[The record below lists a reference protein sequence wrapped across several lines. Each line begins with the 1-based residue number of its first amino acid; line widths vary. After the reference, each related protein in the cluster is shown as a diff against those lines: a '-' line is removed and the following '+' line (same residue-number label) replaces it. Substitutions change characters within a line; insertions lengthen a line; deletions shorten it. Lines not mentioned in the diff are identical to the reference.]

1 MAFEKLTVDD
11 IEVEGRRVLLRA
23 DFNVPLADGAVSDS
37 TRLEATLP
45 TLNTLLERNGRL
57 VVMSHLGR
65 PKGSADP
72 ALSLRPVA
80 GRLGEL
86 LGREVRFFDD
96 CIGTEAVSMVSDLK
110 DGELLLLENVRFYG
124 GEEANDPDFAA
135 ALAHLGDIFVNDAFG
150 TAHRAH
156 ASTVGVTSHFETCA
170 AGYLMAREIEY
181 LGKALEDPARPFI
194 AILGG
199 AKISGKIDVIEAL
212 RRKVDCLLVGGGM
225 AFTFLAAQGHEVG
238 RSLVEEERLEM
249 ARKLLEA
256 AGTGEGAAILLP
268 KDVVVA
274 GRLEPGVPW
283 EVVGV
288 DAIPADL
295 AGYDIGPKTV
305 DAWRAMLADVGTIFW
320 NGPMGVFE
328 IPPFDAGTVSLAE
341 SIAEATDSGATSII
355 GGGDSAAAVAR
366 IGIGDRMSHV
376 STGGGASREFLE
388 GKVLPGVDALTDR
401 SQV

>member
-1 MAFEKLTVDD
+1 MAFQKLTVDD
-11 IEVEGRRVLLRA
+11 IEVGGRRVLLRV

-45 TLNTLLERNGRL
+45 TLTTLLERGGRL
-57 VVMSHLGR
+57 VLMSHLGR
-65 PKGSADP
+65 PKGSVDP

-80 GRLGEL
+80 ARLGEL

-96 CIGTEAVSMVSDLK
+96 CIGAEAEGMASDLK

-135 ALAHLGDIFVNDAFG
+135 ALARLGDIFVNDAFG

-156 ASTVGVTSHFETCA
+156 ASTVGVTRLLETSA

-181 LGKALEDPARPFI
+181 LGNALDDPARPFI

-212 RRKVDCLLVGGGM
+212 RRKVDHLLVGGGM
-225 AFTFLAAQGHEVG
+225 AFTFLAAQGLEVG
-238 RSLVEEERLEM
+238 RSLVEEERLAM
-249 ARKLLEA
+249 ARNLLESA
-256 AGTGEGAAILLP
+256 AVGGGAPILLP
-268 KDVVVA
+268 EDVVVA
-274 GRLEPGVPW
+274 GRLEPGVPT

-295 AGYDIGPKTV
+295 AGYDIGPRTV
-305 DAWRAMLADVGTIFW
+305 EVWRAMVADAGTIVW

-328 IPPFDAGTVSLAE
+328 IPPFDQGTVSLAE
-341 SIAEATDSGATSII
+341 SIAEATDTGTTSII
-355 GGGDSAAAVAR
+355 GGGDSAAAVVR

-376 STGGGASREFLE
+376 STGGGASLEFLE